1 MLCCCAYPLAPASC
15 PLPPASWGNW
25 GVEDY
30 AQMEPPLPQGPWLS
44 TYLVWSA
51 ESAPLITDLSVQVT
65 PKGGVLPT
73 SRLTNDDNA
82 FSVNATVH
90 LNTSGESH

>member
-1 MLCCCAYPLAPASC
+1 M
-15 PLPPASWGNW
+15 
-25 GVEDY
+25 EDY

-44 TYLVWSA
+44 TLLVWSA

-82 FSVNATVH
+82 FTVNATVH
-90 LNTSGESH
+90 LNTSGESHR